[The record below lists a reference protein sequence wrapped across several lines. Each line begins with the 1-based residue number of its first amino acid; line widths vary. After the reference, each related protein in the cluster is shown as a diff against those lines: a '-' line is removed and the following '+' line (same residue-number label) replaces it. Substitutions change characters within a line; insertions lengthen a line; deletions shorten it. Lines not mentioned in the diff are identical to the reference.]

1 MFGLIFCVTKNYLQL
16 TRKPVFLAGFL
27 LPAFGPLFGSI
38 TGVLLATGC
47 TLYSNTDRENFN
59 AKAVV
64 QNPTAASACRVKFLK
79 PLSQDLVTL
88 ECFSGESAQ
97 TIVRVSR

>member
-1 MFGLIFCVTKNYLQL
+1 MFCVTKKYFQL
-16 TRKPVFLAGFL
+16 TRKPAFLAGFRL
-27 LPAFGPLFGSI
+27 SIFGSI
-38 TGVLLATGC
+38 FGVLSLTGC
-47 TLYSNTDRENFN
+47 TLYSNTDRETFN

-64 QNPTAASACRVKFLK
+64 QSPTAATACRVKFSK
-79 PLSQDLVTL
+79 PRSHDLLTL